1 MHRSYRAFASITKGF
16 TFMKFLLPHN
26 GGSIVLSALSFIVST
41 FACVSLLLSSTPAW
55 AQAAPPPA
63 IAGKAWFLLDMTS
76 GQVLVSEQPDAKVE
90 PASLTKLMTA
100 YLTFAA
106 LRDKKITPTTRP
118 VVSPLAYAAIGS
130 RMFVDPKAPATVDEL
145 LSGMIIQS
153 GNDASIILAEA
164 VGGSEPAFVQ
174 MMNRQAQQ
182 LGMKNTQFANSTG
195 LPDASLFSTAR
206 DLATLASRL
215 IVDFP
220 EQYAQYYNKKSYS
233 YNNISQENR
242 NRLLFIDPTV
252 DGVKTG
258 FTEAAGYCLIAS
270 SKRDQ
275 AGIGSRRLLS
285 VVLGTSSMAA
295 RATESQK
302 LLAWGFQ
309 NFDLARFYPTGQ
321 TVGSYEVWKGKVDK
335 VAGVVDN
342 GLLVTVPKGQVE
354 NLKAEIERLQPLIAP
369 IAKGQRIGTVRI
381 KLVDKVVAEKPLI
394 ANDAIEQAGIFGR
407 AIDTIKLWMR

>member
-1 MHRSYRAFASITKGF
+1 
-16 TFMKFLLPHN
+16 MKLLLPSD
-26 GGSIVLSALSFIVST
+26 GTSFFTISTRIGSLIIAGLVSCT
-41 FACVSLLLSSTPAW
+41 LLTTPTVAF
-55 AQAAPPPA
+55 AQAAPPPT

-76 GQVLVSEQPDAKVE
+76 GQVLTSEQPDAKVE

-106 LRDKKITPTTRP
+106 IRDKKITMATRP
-118 VVSPLAYAAIGS
+118 PVSALAYGAIGS

-164 VGGSEPAFVQ
+164 VGGSEQAFAQ

-182 LGMKNTQFANSTG
+182 LGMKNTQFTNSTG
-195 LPDASLFSTAR
+195 LPDPGLFSTSR
-206 DLATLASRL
+206 DLSILASRL
-215 IVDFP
+215 ILDFP
-220 EQYAQYYNKKSYS
+220 EQYAQYYSKKSYS

-275 AGIGSRRLLS
+275 PGIGSRRLLS
-285 VVLGTSSMAA
+285 VVLGTASMAA

-321 TVGSYEVWKGKVDK
+321 TVGSYEVWKGKADK
-335 VAGVVDN
+335 VAGVVDG
-342 GLLVTVPKGQVE
+342 GLLVTAPKGQVE
-354 NLKAEIERLQPLIAP
+354 NLKAEVERMQPLIAP

-381 KLVDKVVAEKPLI
+381 KLGDNVVAEKPLI
-394 ANDAIEQAGIFGR
+394 ASAAIEQAGIFGR